1 MKKVIGI
8 IALLVFAGNI
18 ASAELLKNFKYDG
31 KIEVNAFQRNNAD
44 YNENAADKRNDVDTR
59 VQLNMGFDLT
69 EDVDAVVS
77 AVKADRQH
85 GDNSQDANT
94 ALDNLFFE
102 QAYLNLKG
110 VLGFDHKLGRQYYG
124 NEGDLIV
131 YYGPQSWPFPT
142 DNVAAFGNV
151 LGVTGVDG
159 YTGWYKYG
167 KWDFHGVLAKET
179 NTNAAAD
186 TDTDLFGLVAKY
198 DLRDDLKLGGYVYRM
213 NHQSGLVAGP
223 SSHLDTIGVKANG
236 DFMGFDYAA
245 EIAKNMGLYNETLE
259 TAGYLTGVEQTGD
272 FSGMA
277 FKANLKYGMD
287 LAGKIE
293 FMGEYAMGS
302 GDNDTTDDKVE
313 AFMTPNSD
321 YRPGIIWG
329 GNHMAVGGN
338 GLSNLTTFNLGA
350 KWNPSMIEKLT
361 LGAKFFNFAPTEKL
375 AGTAKSY
382 DTYGNEL
389 DVTAGWQHNES
400 VGLKA
405 YYAMFM
411 PNKDYAQRNSLT
423 ASDDSTSV
431 LGAAFTVKF

>member
-1 MKKVIGI
+1 MKKVIGML
-8 IALLVFAGNI
+8 ALVALVGNI
-18 ASAELLKNFKYDG
+18 ANAELLKNFKYDG
-31 KIEVNAFQRNNAD
+31 KIEVNAYQVKDAD
-44 YNENAADKRNDVDTR
+44 YDKTNADKRNDVDTR
-59 VQLNMGFDLT
+59 VQLNAGFDIT

-77 AVKADRQH
+77 AVKANRQH
-85 GDNSQDANT
+85 GDNSEDVNT

-131 YYGPQSWPFPT
+131 YYGPQSWPFMG
-142 DNVAAFGNV
+142 DNTGPAFGNA
-151 LGVTGVDG
+151 LGVTGIDG
-159 YTGWYKYG
+159 YTGWYNYG
-167 KWDFHGVLAKET
+167 KWAFNGVLAKET
-179 NTNAAAD
+179 NANAAAD
-186 TDTDLFGLVAKY
+186 TDTDLFGIVANY
-198 DLRDDLKLGGYVYRM
+198 DLRDDLKLGAYVYRM
-213 NHQSGLVAGP
+213 NHQSGAVIAGP

-236 DFMGFDYAA
+236 NFKGFEYGA

-259 TAGYLTGVEQTGD
+259 GLTLLTGTPQTGD

-287 LAGKIE
+287 LAGKIT

-302 GDNDTTDDKVE
+302 GDDDSTDDKVE
-313 AFMTPNSD
+313 SFMAINSD

-329 GNHMAVGGN
+329 GNTMVVGGN

-350 KWNPSMIEKLT
+350 KWNPSKVEKLT
-361 LGAKFFNFAPTEKL
+361 LGAKYLNFSPTED
-375 AGTAKSY
+375 AGLGY

-389 DVTAGWQHNES
+389 DLTAGWQHNET

-411 PNKDYAQRNSLT
+411 PDSDFAVAMNGAG
-423 ASDDSTSV
+423 AADDSTEV